1 MTTKVFIDGKAGTTG
16 LRIYERLQA
25 RNDIELLTLSEE
37 ERKNP
42 ESRRKM
48 LNSCNIAFLCL
59 PDDASREAVAMIENP
74 DVVVLDTSTA
84 HRTLDD
90 WAYGFPELSPEFFQ
104 KVASSKRIA
113 VPGCHASGF
122 IALVH
127 PLIEAGIMAP
137 DTLLTCHSLTGYS
150 GGGKKMIAEY
160 DDPERPLLFDAPRQY
175 GLSQQHKHLKEMV
188 KISGCSSAP
197 VFCPIVADYY
207 SGMLV
212 TVPVFK
218 SQLSK
223 GAGIE
228 DIRKIYRDLYNS
240 KMVFYAEN
248 ASEGGLLSGNAM
260 SGKDSMQIMV
270 EGNEERILLLARYD
284 NLGKGSS
291 GAAVECM
298 NIVMKQAPETGLDL

>member
-16 LRIYERLQA
+16 LRIYERLQL
-25 RNDIELLTLSEE
+25 RNDIQLLTLSED

-42 ESRRKM
+42 DCRKKM
-48 LNSCNIAFLCL
+48 LNACDIAFLCL
-59 PDDASREAVAMIENP
+59 PDDASREAVSMIENP
-74 DVVVLDTSTA
+74 NVVVLDTSTA

-90 WAYGFPELSPEFFQ
+90 WAYGFPELSPAFRQ
-104 KVASSKRIA
+104 KVENSKRIA

-122 IALVH
+122 IAVVR
-127 PLIEAGIMAP
+127 PLIDAGLLSA

-160 DDPERPLLFDAPRQY
+160 ADPQRPELFDAPRQY
-175 GLSQQHKHLKEMV
+175 GLTQQHKHLKEMV
-188 KISGCSSAP
+188 KITGCTTAP

-218 SQLSK
+218 SQLSG
-223 GAGIE
+223 GATVE
-228 DIRKIYRDLYNS
+228 DIRKVYRDLYNNN
-240 KMVFYAEN
+240 MVFYVEN
-248 ASEGGLLSGNAM
+248 GSEGGLLAGNAM

-270 EGNEERILLLARYD
+270 EGNEDRILLIARYD
-284 NLGKGSS
+284 NLGKGAS

>member
-1 MTTKVFIDGKAGTTG
+1 
-16 LRIYERLQA
+16 
-25 RNDIELLTLSEE
+25 
-37 ERKNP
+37 
-42 ESRRKM
+42 
-48 LNSCNIAFLCL
+48 
-59 PDDASREAVAMIENP
+59 
-74 DVVVLDTSTA
+74 
-84 HRTLDD
+84 
-90 WAYGFPELSPEFFQ
+90 
-104 KVASSKRIA
+104 
-113 VPGCHASGF
+113 
-122 IALVH
+122 
-127 PLIEAGIMAP
+127 
-137 DTLLTCHSLTGYS
+137 
-150 GGGKKMIAEY
+150 
-160 DDPERPLLFDAPRQY
+160 
-175 GLSQQHKHLKEMV
+175 MV

-284 NLGKGSS
+284 NLGKGAS